1 MTVSGALTPTMIATW
16 TSNMQTL
23 ILLVWEIGG

>member
-1 MTVSGALTPTMIATW
+1 MIATW

-23 ILLVWEIGG
+23 ILLVWEIGGYSRPLNSNK